1 MAMLSFSTL
10 GSADH
15 ETVRRVREATSL
27 VRKRAPELAVEGE
40 LQSDAAVLASV
51 AHQKA
56 PGSPVAGHANVFDF
70 PNLSAGNIGY
80 KIAERLGG
88 AQAFGPIIQGACERP

>member
-15 ETVRRVREATSL
+15 ETVRRVSAATSL
-27 VRKRAPELAVEGE
+27 VRKRAPELAVEGG
-40 LQSDAAVLASV
+40 LQFDAAVLASV

-56 PGSPVAGHANVFDF
+56 PGSQLQATPTSSSF
-70 PNLSAGNIGY
+70 PTSPRATSATRSPNGLEVRRNSG
-80 KIAERLGG
+80 RSSR
-88 AQAFGPIIQGACERP
+88 ACERP